1 MTHFSPVTTTRL
13 LLGSPGSPEL
23 YVPTQV
29 QPGTP
34 VRMRP
39 CHDADEVARPSSRSG
54 VVSHLPVREK
64 LARLMRLARGRRRGL
79 ILTHDNPDPDSLA
92 AAVAL
97 SWLLDKR
104 AGVPTRI
111 AYGGIVGR
119 AENTAMIR
127 VLRLP
132 VIPVSRV
139 DFAKEDLLALVDTQP
154 PAGNHSLPRTLVPDV
169 VIDHHPAREG
179 IGAVPFADVGHTGA
193 TCTILVEYLRAANI
207 ALTREVATALFYGIK
222 ADTRD
227 LGRQTF
233 QVDVDSYLYL
243 FPQVDKDALA
253 QIEHPALPAAY
264 FRLYDEAI
272 RKARV
277 HEDAVECDLGEIYTP
292 DMVAEVA
299 ERLLSLEGMK
309 WSLAYGTYRGN
320 LFLSIRTR
328 DRRRNAGRLI
338 REICEDLGG
347 SSGGHG
353 SMAGARLP
361 LTGAPARATRLKKGL
376 VRRFLTEFGVG
387 DVRGR
392 KLLALSR

>member
-1 MTHFSPVTTTRL
+1 MTKRSHSEAEQPEPPLGIVSRL
-13 LLGSPGSPEL
+13 G
-23 YVPTQV
+23 
-29 QPGTP
+29 
-34 VRMRP
+34 
-39 CHDADEVARPSSRSG
+39 
-54 VVSHLPVREK
+54 VREK
-64 LARLMRLARGRRRGL
+64 LALLARLVQRRTRGL

-97 SWLLDKR
+97 AWLLEKKM
-104 AGVPTRI
+104 GLPTRI

-127 VLRLP
+127 VLHLP
-132 VIPVSRV
+132 VVPVSRIV
-139 DFAKEDLLALVDTQP
+139 FEDEDLLALVDTQP
-154 PAGNHSLPRTLVPDV
+154 PAGNHSLPSRFRADI

-179 IGAVPFADVGHTGA
+179 TEIVPFADVGHTGA
-193 TCTILVEYLRAANI
+193 TCSILVEYLRAAKI
-207 ALTREVATALFYGIK
+207 PLTPEVATALFYGIK

-233 QVDVDSYLYL
+233 QVDVDSYLFL
-243 FPQVDKDALA
+243 FPLVDKDALA
-253 QIEHPALPAAY
+253 QIEHPSLPAAY

-277 HEDAVECDLGEIYTP
+277 HENAVECDLGEIYTP

-299 ERLLSLEGMK
+299 ERLLTLEGMK
-309 WSLAYGTYRGN
+309 WSLSYASYAGS

-328 DRRRNAGRLI
+328 DRRMNAGRLI

-361 LTGAPARATRLKKGL
+361 LMGTPAQNERLKRGL
-376 VRRFLTEFGVG
+376 VRRFLTEFGVA

-392 KLLALSR
+392 KLLELS